1 MSVITALTS
10 QNTTGV
16 SDIHVIPTGFVESQ
30 IKDVVTDIPPKCIK
44 TGIDTSAGQLTVML
58 IIGMLASQ
66 EIIQVV
72 AAAVKGSSIPVVVDP
87 VTSPDQCD
95 KVNGRSWC
103 LLRGQHSFRRMQRKL
118 T

>member
-44 TGIDTSAGQLTVML
+44 TGIDT
-58 IIGMLASQ
+58 
-66 EIIQVV
+66 
-72 AAAVKGSSIPVVVDP
+72 
-87 VTSPDQCD
+87 
-95 KVNGRSWC
+95 
-103 LLRGQHSFRRMQRKL
+103 
-118 T
+118 